1 MKISCLVIVILLSTL
16 FSHAQESD
24 SEILQ
29 IERTIHLYFEG
40 MMERDKSKL
49 EAAFDP
55 SARLI
60 GYRGENFTVTDF
72 ESWAAGTAKGSP
84 RAQELFENRILAI
97 EIKGYTAIVKT
108 ELFWPG
114 IYYFDYL
121 TLIKIDEKWKIVH
134 KTWYEEK
141 R

>member
-1 MKISCLVIVILLSTL
+1 MKISCLVIVLLLSTL
-16 FSHAQESD
+16 FCHAQESD

-29 IERTIHLYFEG
+29 IEKTIHLYFEG

-72 ESWAAGTAKGSP
+72 ESWAKGTAIGSP

-97 EIKGYTAIVKT
+97 EIKGYTAMAKT

>member
-1 MKISCLVIVILLSTL
+1 MKIHYLAFVLLLSTL
-16 FSHAQESD
+16 VCHAQGSD

-29 IERTIHLYFEG
+29 VEKTIHYYFEG
-40 MMERDKSKL
+40 MMERDKTKL
-49 EAAFDP
+49 EEAFDP

-60 GYRGENFTVTDF
+60 GYRGENFTITDF
-72 ESWAAGTAKGSP
+72 ESWAEGTAKGSP

-97 EIKGYTAIVKT
+97 EIKGYTALVKT

-121 TLIKIDEKWKIVH
+121 ILIKIDGKWKIVH
-134 KTWYEEK
+134 KTWYEEN